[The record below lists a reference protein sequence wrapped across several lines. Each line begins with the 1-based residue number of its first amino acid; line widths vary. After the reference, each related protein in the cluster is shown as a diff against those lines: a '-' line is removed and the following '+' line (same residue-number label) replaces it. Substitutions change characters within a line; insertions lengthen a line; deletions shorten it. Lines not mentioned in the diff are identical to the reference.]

1 MSRKFPV
8 HATNFS
14 AGEVSDFVDA
24 RPDVGRRYN
33 GALTVENCWILP
45 EGGVTRRPGTMY
57 GGEVEDSTKFHRLI
71 TFEYSVEDAFA
82 LIFGDETIRFIKN
95 RAPIMDGPSPYEIVS
110 PYDSDD
116 LRDLHREQ
124 SADYMFLT
132 SLRTN
137 LDIQKLIRI
146 ADDDWT
152 ISNFAANPPPSF
164 EADIDYSGGTI
175 TLTPGATT
183 GAAVTFTASAV
194 VFLPGDVGRQI
205 IFGASRA
212 IITAVDVGLAEVTA
226 NIIDAFP
233 NTNPIAAGSWFLRGT
248 PDGTFDPDRKEPV
261 GTLTT
266 CTLSLDAIRS
276 SDAGRFVKVYS
287 GVLKIITVSAA
298 DNITCEIMSALDTV
312 DANPAAAPA
321 GSWRLEEAAWSTTR
335 GFPRTVCI
343 NGGRLVF
350 GGWPANPTAFA
361 GSSIDDVF
369 NFAVGSIADD
379 AYEYTIQGGQQNS
392 IQWLVS
398 HLALYIGDAKREYSA
413 KGRGVD
419 APLGGDEIPHVV
431 PINFAGSRH
440 VQPIVVDNA
449 LVFVQRFG
457 QDIVI
462 LSYSLE
468 QSSDATALIGT
479 EPNLFSRHIGEMIFA
494 NHAPAYAAK
503 PFSIIFFPLENGQLA
518 NFTFKPRQEVSAFSR
533 TKTRAGDEIESVC
546 VVPHEDGK
554 RLTVLQICKRTING
568 GTKRYWE
575 WYEDDATALQTRITD
590 GKKWAGLHT
599 DCAKAGSLSAN
610 ATEIT
615 GLAHLAT
622 ETVDVIIGDSYIGEK
637 VVSAGGVVTLEG
649 AEIPGADTVY
659 EVGLHYDSTLKP
671 MTPALPGEVTEGL
684 KRKVPVAVCRL
695 KNTIGGSINGVP
707 LKKQPGGARMFT
719 GRTINENLETADPYD
734 GALTIVQSQPYPFT
748 LLNCAYKVAFA
759 EDML

>member
-1 MSRKFPV
+1 MSAKIKIFQS
-8 HATNFS
+8 NFS
-14 AGEVSDFVDA
+14 KGEVSDFIDA
-24 RPDVGRRYN
+24 RPDVGVRYN

-82 LIFGDETIRFIKN
+82 VIFGDETIRFIKN
-95 RAPIMDGPSPYEIVS
+95 RAPVMDGPSPYEIVS
-110 PYDSDD
+110 PYDSND
-116 LRDLHREQ
+116 LRDIHREQ
-124 SADYMFLT
+124 SSDYMFLT
-132 SLRTN
+132 SLRTD

-152 ISNFAANPPPSF
+152 ISNFNANPPPSF
-164 EADIDYSGGTI
+164 ESDVDYSGGTI
-175 TLTPGATT
+175 TLTPSATT
-183 GAAVTFTASAV
+183 GTATFTASAA
-194 VFLPGDVGRQI
+194 VFLAGDVGRHI

-212 IITAVDVGLAEVTA
+212 IITIVDPGLAVVTA
-226 NIIDAFP
+226 NIIEAFP
-233 NTNPIAAGSWFLRGT
+233 NTSAIPAGSWFLRGT
-248 PDGTFDPDRKEPV
+248 PDGTFDPDKKEPRNSY
-261 GTLTT
+261 TT
-266 CTLSLDAIRS
+266 CALSLDAIRAA
-276 SDAGRFVKVYS
+276 DAGRFIKVYG
-287 GVLKIITVSAA
+287 GVLKIATVSAA
-298 DNITCEIMSALDTV
+298 NSIICEIMSVLSDSD
-312 DANPAAAPA
+312 DADPAAAPA
-321 GSWRLEEAAWSTTR
+321 GSWRMEEAAWSTTR

-350 GGWPANPTAFA
+350 CGWPANPTAFA

-369 NFAVGSIADD
+369 SFAVGSLADD
-379 AYEYTIQGGQQNS
+379 AYEYTIQGGQQNA
-392 IQWLVS
+392 IQWVVS

-503 PFSIIFFPLENGQLA
+503 PYSIIFFPLENGQLA

-590 GKKWAGLHT
+590 GIKWAGLHT
-599 DCAKAGSLSAN
+599 DCAKVGALSAG
-610 ATEIT
+610 ATQIT
-615 GLAHLAT
+615 GLTHLAT
-622 ETVDVIIGDSYIGEK
+622 ETVDVIIGDTYIGEK
-637 VVSAGGVVTLEG
+637 VVSAGGVVTLDETEVP
-649 AEIPGADTVY
+649 AADTIY
-659 EVGLHYDSTLKP
+659 EVGLHFDSTLKP
-671 MTPALPGEVTEGL
+671 MTPALPDEVTEGL
-684 KRKVPVAVCRL
+684 KRSVPVAVCRV
-695 KNTIGGSINGVP
+695 KNTIGGSINGTP
-707 LKKQPGGARMFT
+707 LKRQSGGARMFT

-734 GALTIVQSQPYPFT
+734 GALTITQSQPYPFT
-748 LLNCAYKVAFA
+748 LLNCAYKVKYA
-759 EDML
+759 EDMA